1 MLPDFDK
8 NAVFIWACYGIGAV
22 SLGLTILIVTPRAK
36 ASQAKMQ
43 RAEARLRG
51 DDAA

>member
-8 NAVFIWACYGIGAV
+8 NAAFIWACYGIGAA
-22 SLGLTILIVTPRAK
+22 SLVLTIVIVTLRAK
-36 ASQAKMQ
+36 TSRAKMQ

>member
-8 NAVFIWACYGIGAV
+8 NAVFIWACYGIGAI
-22 SLGLTILIVTPRAK
+22 SLGLTILIVTLRAK
-36 ASQAKMQ
+36 AARAKMQ
-43 RAEARLRG
+43 RTYARLRG

>member
-8 NAVFIWACYGIGAV
+8 NAVFIWACYGIGAIGL
-22 SLGLTILIVTPRAK
+22 SLTILIVTLRAK

>member
-22 SLGLTILIVTPRAK
+22 SLGLTILIVTLRAK
-36 ASQAKMQ
+36 ASQARMQ